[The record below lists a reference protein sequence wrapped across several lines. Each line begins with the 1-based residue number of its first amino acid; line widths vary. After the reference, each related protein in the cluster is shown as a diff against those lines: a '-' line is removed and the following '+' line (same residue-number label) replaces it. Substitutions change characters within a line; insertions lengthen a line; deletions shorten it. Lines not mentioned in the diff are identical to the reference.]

1 MFTSKH
7 KQSSKSGQLGSR
19 LEETNSICQKAE
31 AAAIRGEK
39 RIKGS
44 QISLRKVMFDYISP
58 TLICRKK
65 KRKKKKHFPEEPRT
79 DIVKGTCLLQKPR
92 AASVFKAIVVV
103 AVRQY
108 VCSLQISNWPWNNS
122 TQLLIYTLWLWVCI
136 LNIQY
141 LKHMHIHTNTQI
153 PTRSSPCG

>member
-31 AAAIRGEK
+31 AAAIRGWGG

-58 TLICRKK
+58 TLIRQKK
-65 KRKKKKHFPEEPRT
+65 KRKKNFPEEPRT

-92 AASVFKAIVVV
+92 AASAQCLKP
-103 AVRQY
+103 
-108 VCSLQISNWPWNNS
+108 S
-122 TQLLIYTLWLWVCI
+122 WL
-136 LNIQY
+136 
-141 LKHMHIHTNTQI
+141 
-153 PTRSSPCG
+153 